1 MRRRSYCTLAPPS
14 GPGVQENIAAG
25 LSWNAWLGGRD
36 AQSIAFL
43 SAAVREK
50 LCSGHAK
57 SRPSAAAISLRSRFT
72 GSGMPASNTSWLY
85 IGMSPRLAMCSVMPG
100 GISSGQARSA
110 AMLKDA
116 LRRLPQMP
124 RTFMAFALAALGQV
138 RDHGLQPCLVVGQG
152 AQLGER
158 FAPGL
163 APALDDPGLALLLV
177 REFQANAVRVE
188 EVDRIGL
195 AADIDRA
202 EILDARVPDSVQY
215 VVELLLADCERHM
228 LHRADRVAVAPRLGA
243 LRDLEEGEQRIAARI
258 EKVVADVLERRG
270 GPGFPAGPPGP
281 RGATCPP
288 PQATRAA
295 RAENPAAPPLVRECR
310 PGGPP

>member
-1 MRRRSYCTLAPPS
+1 
-14 GPGVQENIAAG
+14 
-25 LSWNAWLGGRD
+25 
-36 AQSIAFL
+36 
-43 SAAVREK
+43 
-50 LCSGHAK
+50 
-57 SRPSAAAISLRSRFT
+57 
-72 GSGMPASNTSWLY
+72 
-85 IGMSPRLAMCSVMPG
+85 MSPRLEMWSVMPG

-124 RTFMAFALAALGQV
+124 RTFMAFSLAALGQV

-152 AQLGER
+152 AQLGKR
-158 FAPGL
+158 LALGL
-163 APALDDPGLALLLV
+163 APALDDAWLALLLV

-202 EILDARVPDSVQY
+202 EILDVRPPDSVQH

-243 LRDLEEGEQRIAARI
+243 FRDLEEGEQRIAARI
-258 EKVVADVLERRG
+258 EKVVADVLQRG
-270 GPGFPAGPPGP
+270 VVPGSRPPPPPPAGPPQLPP
-281 RGATCPP
+281 R
-288 PQATRAA
+288 RA
-295 RAENPAAPPLVRECR
+295 P
-310 PGGPP
+310 